1 MTGFDVF
8 GKPAGMLKR
17 VQNDAKGR
25 VSITGYGV
33 SKREELTV
41 LVSSRNN
48 AESVIQVVSSGGP
61 THCHPELVSG
71 SGLRSY

>member
-17 VQNDAKGR
+17 VHDANSR

-33 SKREELTV
+33 SRREELTV
-41 LVSSRNN
+41 LVSSVNN
-48 AESVIQVVSSGGP
+48 AETVTQVATSGAP
-61 THCHPELVSG
+61 SHCHPELVSG
-71 SGLRSY
+71 SGFDPL